1 MMLQKQ
7 DYINGVQKQ
16 LENWKNEVQNLRNQ
30 VDSTDGES
38 RDKFYQV
45 IDEIVDRKHL
55 VENKLNEFKI
65 TGDEALG
72 HWETEIDNLRHQVQN
87 AFHHAREIIN

>member
-1 MMLQKQ
+1 MLQKQ
-7 DYINGVQKQ
+7 EYTDGVQKQ
-16 LENWKNEVQNLRNQ
+16 LNSWKDEVEKLRAQ
-30 VDSTDGES
+30 VDSNNES

-45 IDEIVDRKHL
+45 IDEIIDRKHL

-87 AFHHAREIIN
+87 AFHHARSVIN

>member
-1 MMLQKQ
+1 MLQKQ
-7 DYINGVQKQ
+7 EYIDGVQKQ
-16 LENWKNEVQNLRNQ
+16 LNSWKDEVEKLRAQ
-30 VDSTDGES
+30 VDSNNES

-87 AFHHAREIIN
+87 AFHHARSVIN